1 MVSHLVILNELFAF
15 YSLEKQEWHHYNDMN
30 VTKKELSEV
39 IRLGSLDGC
48 LFFYTH
54 SKILDYFDTE
64 ACDDWDWYERCAI
77 DENRMYFQIAIIGK
91 IEFMFNVVSKMKF
104 SVNLKV
110 HDSFDVWLNEA
121 LCM

>member
-1 MVSHLVILNELFAF
+1 MDHWMDV
-15 YSLEKQEWHHYNDMN
+15 YSFIPIQ
-30 VTKKELSEV
+30 
-39 IRLGSLDGC
+39 RLWIISIPKHVMID
-48 LFFYTH
+48 
-54 SKILDYFDTE
+54 IE
-64 ACDDWDWYERCAI
+64 IECAI

-104 SVNLKV
+104 TVNLKV

>member
-1 MVSHLVILNELFAF
+1 MIEI
-15 YSLEKQEWHHYNDMN
+15 E
-30 VTKKELSEV
+30 
-39 IRLGSLDGC
+39 
-48 LFFYTH
+48 
-54 SKILDYFDTE
+54 
-64 ACDDWDWYERCAI
+64 CAI

-104 SVNLKV
+104 TVNLKV